1 MRLRQIAGILA
12 ASVLLIAAASASTK
26 APGRGFRSHL
36 IGPASA
42 SQVKEDNPFYTP
54 PRSPGYND
62 LTAS

>member
-12 ASVLLIAAASASTK
+12 ASAVTIAVANASTK
-26 APGRGFRSHL
+26 TLVRGFRSHL
-36 IGPASA
+36 ITPANA
-42 SQVKEDNPFYTP
+42 SQVKEDNTFYTP